1 MLDSFGTRA
10 SFEGRHIVDLGKL
23 ERRFPGMATLPI
35 ATRILLENLLRHE
48 NGTSVTSADIEAVAR
63 GQTGGQ
69 TGPKAGA
76 EVEIAFHPGRVVM
89 QDYAGL
95 PVLLDLAGLRDAA
108 AARGLDPARLH
119 PAVPSA
125 LVIDHSLIAE
135 TAGRADAATLNLAR
149 EFEANAER
157 FAFLKWAQRAFDRLR
172 VVPPGKG
179 IVHQV
184 HIEHLAEVVSERT
197 EADGAWLHPDTVIG
211 TDSHTPMVN
220 GLGVLGWGVGGIEA
234 EAVLL
239 GEAVSMQLPPVLGI
253 RLEGDVPAGLLATD
267 VVLALAERLRRHGV
281 VGAMLEFYGPGVAAL
296 AVADRATIAN
306 MTPEFG
312 ATCSFFP
319 TDARTLDY
327 LRLTGRDEG
336 RIALIEAYLRR
347 NRLWFDP
354 GFVPA
359 ADDHLTFR
367 LDGLRRVVSGPSRPE
382 QARDLAD
389 LPAVA
394 AAAIGTARTASPV
407 LKDGDV
413 AIAAITSC
421 TNTSNPAALLA
432 AGLLAR
438 RAVARGLTVPAHVKT
453 SLAPGSQVVTDYL
466 ASAGCLDALAALGFD
481 VVGYACATCVGNG
494 GGLKPEIEAAYDAA
508 PAHLVSVLSGNRNF
522 EGRIHAKLR
531 SNFLASPPL
540 VVAYALA
547 GTVCLDL
554 TRDPLGHDRDGRP
567 VFLDDLWPGAEEIDA
582 ALAAH
587 VTRAPFLHRYS
598 RIDDGPPDWQAL
610 ATTRGAC
617 FPWDPASTF
626 LRSPPFFDLPPMF
639 APGEPALHRAR
650 PLLVLGD
657 MVTTDHI
664 SPVGPIAAGSPA
676 AAYLGALGI
685 APAQFNA
692 YGARRGA
699 HEVMVRGTFA
709 GTRLRNELVDR
720 PGGITR
726 LLPEDRTLDI
736 HAASRDCQARGEEL
750 IVVAG
755 KMYGAG
761 SARDWASKGTRLLGI
776 KAVLAESF
784 ERIHRAN
791 LVRMG
796 VLPLEFAGGAN
807 RLSLGIGGAD
817 RLSLA
822 LEPTALAPR
831 QQVPLLLHRADGT
844 TTDFAALLRVDTSVE
859 MDYLRAGGIL
869 PYVAERLWARARSDQ
884 VAPT

>member
-1 MLDSFGTRA
+1 MRDSFGTRA
-10 SFEGRHIVDLGKL
+10 SFEGHHIVDLGAMA
-23 ERRFPGMATLPI
+23 RRFPKVATRPVSS
-35 ATRILLENLLRHE
+35 RILLENLLRHE
-48 NGTSVTSADIEAVAR
+48 NGTSVTSADIEAVASGR
-63 GQTGGQ
+63 AGGD
-69 TGPKAGA
+69 
-76 EVEIAFHPGRVVM
+76 VEIAFHPGRVVM

-108 AARGLDPARLH
+108 AVRGLDPARLH

-125 LVIDHSLIAE
+125 LVVDHSLIAE
-135 TAGRADAATLNLAR
+135 AAGRADAAALNLAQ
-149 EFEANAER
+149 EFDANTER
-157 FAFLKWAQRAFDRLR
+157 FAFLKWAQRAFDGLR

-184 HIEHLAEVVSERT
+184 HIEHLAEVVSERSRP
-197 EADGAWLHPDTVIG
+197 DGVWLHPDTVIG

-220 GLGVLGWGVGGIEA
+220 GLGVVGWGVGGIEA

-239 GEAVSMQLPPVLGI
+239 GEAVSMQLPPTVGI
-253 RLEGDVPAGLLATD
+253 RLEGDVPTGILATD
-267 VVLALAERLRRHGV
+267 IVLALAERLRRHGV

-296 AVADRATIAN
+296 AVADRVTIAN

-319 TDARTLDY
+319 TDSRTLDY
-327 LRLTGRDEG
+327 LRLTGRDERRVG
-336 RIALIEAYLRR
+336 CIEAYLRH
-347 NRLWFDP
+347 NRLWFEPD
-354 GFVPA
+354 FVPDT
-359 ADDHLTFR
+359 DDRLTFR

-389 LPAVA
+389 MPAVA
-394 AAAIGTARTASPV
+394 AAAIGAQRTESTV
-407 LKDGDV
+407 LRDGDI

-421 TNTSNPAALLA
+421 TNTSNPSAMMA

-438 RAVARGLTVPAHVKT
+438 RARQRGLAVPAHVKT
-453 SLAPGSQVVTDYL
+453 SFAPGSQVVTDYL
-466 ASAGCLDALAALGFD
+466 DAAGCLDHLAALGFQ

-494 GGLKPEIEAAYDAA
+494 GGLKPHIEAAYDAA

-522 EGRIHAKLR
+522 EGRIHAKVR

-547 GTVCLDL
+547 GTVLVDL
-554 TRDPLGHDRDGRP
+554 TRDPVGHDREGRP
-567 VFLDDLWPGAEEIDA
+567 VLLDDLWPSAAEIDA
-582 ALAAH
+582 ALTEH
-587 VTRAPFLHRYS
+587 VTRQPFERRYAG
-598 RIDDGPPDWQAL
+598 IEEGTPDWQNL
-610 ATTRGAC
+610 AATEDAC
-617 FPWDPASTF
+617 FPWHPDSSF
-626 LRSPPFFDLPPMF
+626 LRSPPFFDLPPLF
-639 APGEPALHRAR
+639 APGAPVLRAAR

-664 SPVGPIAAGSPA
+664 SPVGQIAAWGPA
-676 AAYLGALGI
+676 AGYLREQGI
-685 APAQFNA
+685 APSAFNA

-709 GTRLRNELVDR
+709 GTRLRNELADR
-720 PGGITR
+720 GGGFTR
-726 LLPEDRTLDI
+726 LLPEDVTLDI
-736 HAASRDCQARGEEL
+736 FAASRACLDRNEDL

-796 VLPLEFAGGAN
+796 VLPLEFAEGVD
-807 RLSLGIGGAD
+807 RLMLGIGGRE

-822 LEPTALAPR
+822 TPLADLVPR
-831 QQVPLLLHRADGT
+831 QNVPMLLHRADGST
-844 TTDFAALLRVDTSVE
+844 IGFSARLRVDTAVE
-859 MDYLRAGGIL
+859 MDYLKAGGIL
-869 PYVAERLWARARSDQ
+869 PYVAHRLWERAGL
-884 VAPT
+884 AA

>member
-1 MLDSFGTRA
+1 MLDSFGTLA
-10 SFEGRHIVDLGKL
+10 TFEGRRIVDLGAMA
-23 ERRFPGMATLPI
+23 RRFPRVATLPI

-48 NGTSVTSADIEAVAR
+48 NGTSVTSADIEAVAH
-63 GQTGGQ
+63 GGTGG
-69 TGPKAGA
+69 AGA
-76 EVEIAFHPGRVVM
+76 DVEIAFHPGRVVM

-125 LVIDHSLIAE
+125 LVVDHSLIAE
-135 TAGRADAATLNLAR
+135 AAGRSDAAALNLAR

-157 FAFLKWAQRAFDRLR
+157 FAFLKWSQRAFDGLR

-184 HIEHLAEVVSERT
+184 HIEHLAEVVSDRRRS
-197 EADGAWLHPDTVIG
+197 DGAWLHPDTVIG

-220 GLGVLGWGVGGIEA
+220 GLGVVGWGVGGIEA

-239 GEAVSMQLPPVLGI
+239 GEAMSMQLPPTLGI

-281 VGAMLEFYGPGVAAL
+281 VGAMLEFYGPGVGAL

-319 TDARTLDY
+319 TDGRTLDY
-327 LRLTGRDEG
+327 LRLTGRGEAQIG
-336 RIALIEAYLRR
+336 LVEAYLRR
-347 NRLWFDP
+347 NRLWFEPD
-354 GFVPA
+354 FVPD

-389 LPAVA
+389 IPAIVE
-394 AAAIGTARTASPV
+394 AAIGAQRTASPV
-407 LKDGDV
+407 LRDGDI

-421 TNTSNPAALLA
+421 TNTSNPAAILA

-438 RAVARGLTVPAHVKT
+438 RAHARGLAVPAHVKT
-453 SLAPGSQVVTDYL
+453 SFAPGSQVVTDYL
-466 ASAGCLDALAALGFD
+466 DAAGCLDALAALGFD

-494 GGLKPEIEAAYDAA
+494 GNLKPEVEAACDAA

-522 EGRIHAKLR
+522 EGRIHAKVR

-547 GTVCLDL
+547 GSALLDL
-554 TRDPLGHDRDGRP
+554 TRDPVGHDREGRP
-567 VFLDDLWPGAEEIDA
+567 VFLDDLWPSPEEIDA
-582 ALAAH
+582 ALAEH
-587 VTRAPFLHRYS
+587 VTRAPFLRRYS
-598 RIDDGPPDWQAL
+598 RVDEGTPDWQRL
-610 ATTRGAC
+610 AATDDAC
-617 FPWDPASTF
+617 FPWDDDSSF

-639 APGEPALHRAR
+639 APGQPVLSAAR

-664 SPVGPIAAGSPA
+664 SPVGQIAAGSPA

-685 APAQFNA
+685 APAAFNA

-709 GTRLRNELVDR
+709 GTRLRNELADR

-726 LLPEDRTLDI
+726 LLPEDRTLDVY
-736 HAASRDCQARGEEL
+736 AASRDCLARNEDM

-796 VLPLEFAGGAN
+796 VLPLEFADGAD
-807 RLSLGIGGAD
+807 RLALGIGGAD

-822 LEPTALAPR
+822 LPPGALAPR
-831 QQVPLLLHRADGT
+831 QEVPMLLHRADGT
-844 TTDFAALLRVDTSVE
+844 TAGFCARLRVDTSVE

-869 PYVAERLWARARSDQ
+869 PYVAQRLWARAES
-884 VAPT
+884 AA